1 MVKVRIWP
9 LNGWTSVLQ
18 AGSNPVMSN
27 RGFLW
32 KKSCVFKL
40 NLKRKRKEL
49 PMPLKEVLLSA
60 QSLLREDTC
69 SRVISPN
76 FKCLQGSWLPE
87 RAPVSQPTLHS
98 LNRENG
104 SFQDT
109 MQLTYFST
117 CFRMRWISP
126 SSACLFLSVDYK
138 GSLADIPLA
147 R

>member
-1 MVKVRIWP
+1 
-9 LNGWTSVLQ
+9 
-18 AGSNPVMSN
+18 
-27 RGFLW
+27 
-32 KKSCVFKL
+32 
-40 NLKRKRKEL
+40 
-49 PMPLKEVLLSA
+49 MPLEEVFLST

-109 MQLTYFST
+109 MQLTYF
-117 CFRMRWISP
+117 RYLLQDEMNQPQQR
-126 SSACLFLSVDYK
+126 LLLSVDYK
-138 GSLADIPLA
+138 GSLANIPLA